1 MGEIILFLSTLPDSG
16 EDPDE
21 ETMEAV
27 MRAIDRLAAID
38 GESFTEAV
46 RRLRKEDEDKKK
58 AAEDKAKRLQRRDH
72 EDCERYEGCAGQ
84 SRTTMSTRRSRRAWP
99 GSARSAKLVDAQ
111 PDQWTLHGQP
121 PSRPR
126 GEQEHEENAASA
138 QHPHYWELASLL

>member
-16 EDPDE
+16 EEPDE

-58 AAEDKAKRLQRRDH
+58 AAEDKAKADYNGGIMRTVNATRDALGSQERR
-72 EDCERYEGCAGQ
+72 
-84 SRTTMSTRRSRRAWP
+84 
-99 GSARSAKLVDAQ
+99 
-111 PDQWTLHGQP
+111 
-121 PSRPR
+121 
-126 GEQEHEENAASA
+126 
-138 QHPHYWELASLL
+138 